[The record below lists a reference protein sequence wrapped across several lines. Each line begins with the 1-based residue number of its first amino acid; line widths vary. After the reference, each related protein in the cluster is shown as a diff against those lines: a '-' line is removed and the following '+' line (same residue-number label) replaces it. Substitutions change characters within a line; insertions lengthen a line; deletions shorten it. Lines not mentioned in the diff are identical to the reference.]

1 MLRLMEEDEDIR
13 KLIGPEKALKKC
25 YSFSE
30 IAIRSASYFIRND
43 DEKMR
48 LLLKLRKNSLYP
60 AHEIIA
66 EPDYF
71 ADFIKHYQQQQLRE
85 RPECFQDLME

>member
-1 MLRLMEEDEDIR
+1 MQYNKVEIS
-13 KLIGPEKALKKC
+13 GVNTSGLKVLT
-25 YSFSE
+25 E
-30 IAIRSASYFIRND
+30 

-60 AHEIIA
+60 AHEIVT
-66 EPDYF
+66 ESDYF

-85 RPECFQDLME
+85 RPECFQDLMEQYW